1 MKRGG
6 AHVDSAFCRCSGFMT
21 FGATSSRQDFFTD
34 EWVPRSPC
42 ILHLSLYFCES
53 MRCANMT
60 AASAVSSKNDYA
72 ALCTQIA
79 ATPLFMPSR
88 AFFAIRR
95 SLCAPHRMRDIPEG
109 REAMFLRASAAR
121 RPKCP
126 SPDLSS
132 PLPPTFVTRYSFLL
146 LNFTCSNDC

>member
-79 ATPLFMPSR
+79 AMPLFMAPR
-88 AFFAIRR
+88 ALFAIRR
-95 SLCAPHRMRDIPEG
+95 SLCGPRPMQDTPAAKG
-109 REAMFLRASAAR
+109 AAFLPATAWRLRKYRLPDPFS
-121 RPKCP
+121 PFSP
-126 SPDLSS
+126 S
-132 PLPPTFVTRYSFLL
+132 FVIRYPFLL
-146 LNFTCSNDC
+146 FHLLR